1 MLSRGYVCF
10 EQLKALPAATAA
22 FSPANYSRNQLICD
36 MERMKNIK
44 RSLEIASAL

>member
-10 EQLKALPAATAA
+10 EQLKALPAATEE
-22 FSPANYSRNQLICD
+22 FSPAKYSRSQLICD

-44 RSLEIASAL
+44 SSLQRASAL